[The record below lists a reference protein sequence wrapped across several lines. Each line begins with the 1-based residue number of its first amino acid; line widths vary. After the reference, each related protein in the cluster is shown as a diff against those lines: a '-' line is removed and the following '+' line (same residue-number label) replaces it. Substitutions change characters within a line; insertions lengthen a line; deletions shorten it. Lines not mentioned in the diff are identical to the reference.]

1 MKTSESVESTVRV
14 LLSTLPPTARARLVQ
29 ECNVPAP
36 VENRIIRRTD
46 TAKMLGRSTRAIDYL
61 VAQGALEKVTFPGHS
76 RGAGFRLSDIQA
88 LIGGAV

>member
-1 MKTSESVESTVRV
+1 MKNSETVEVTIRA

-46 TAKMLGRSTRAIDYL
+46 TAKMLGRSTRAVDYL
-61 VAQGALEKVTFPGHS
+61 VAAGSLQRVTFPGHS
-76 RGAGFRLSDIQA
+76 RAAGFRLSDVQS
-88 LIGGAV
+88 LIGGG